1 LSLLG
6 RLEDL
11 SLTDIVQ
18 IVFLSRRTGVLE
30 IIDARGR
37 HSVMFQQGLIVN
49 ATSPTTPDLGA
60 YLLAQGMI
68 DAATLRSMKEAEES
82 GIPLGTAVMDMNV
95 ISVDVLSEAIRL
107 HILDVITPLLSSRDG
122 EFNFILSDSLT
133 ALDIE
138 YEPERIFKEGG
149 IAPAKI
155 LGEGEKLK
163 PLKGL
168 EDSMRAGKE
177 LLRGTSTP
185 APPSTGRL
193 DLGMTDAS
201 LPRAP
206 QPAAAPRPP
215 VVPEFIAIDEE
226 PFDLGMDAALE
237 ALSPSQPKPAP
248 ALTPEPA
255 APTPAPAPEAPA
267 PAAAPE
273 APTPAPVEPV
283 GEARPEPEA
292 PLTPAPLPEPEKPK
306 GPPTEFRVAEQ
317 PAFQG
322 HEKLVVLFQQDP
334 LLRVSARRAF
344 TRRGIATAQY
354 GSMGDTSGE
363 VVELLRNNRFFV
375 TFLDLG
381 APSGDGLEEALR
393 LLQQIKRRN
402 HHLPVVVIDRTAD
415 LRRRHDLLKAGADL
429 YLTKP
434 AEGHLQPGMVEEQL
448 ALFADELVLFA
459 QRSFAGVLEQ
469 GGVTAEASYQISAQE
484 KGERN
489 SQVLMQLINE
499 LSDPND
505 ISQVSQTILR
515 LTGQY
520 LERGAIFAAATVYF
534 VGVGGF
540 GPTGGSGD
548 MNDRARAIRIDR
560 HDESVLADVAQRRKT
575 HRGKLRKTTGN
586 VRLIEGLGSLMP
598 SEVLVLPILN
608 RDEVVGILYADNAS
622 NRAPIEE
629 VIGLEIFLSQAGFA
643 LRNAMI
649 ANRGRFGLE

>member
-1 LSLLG
+1 MSLLG

-30 IIDARGR
+30 IIDSRGR

-49 ATSPTTPDLGA
+49 ATSPKTPDLGT

-68 DAATLRSMKEAEES
+68 DAGTLQTMKAAEDS
-82 GIPLGTAVMDMNV
+82 GIPLGTAVIDMNV
-95 ISVDVLSEAIRL
+95 ITLDALSDAIRL
-107 HILDVITPLLSSRDG
+107 HILDVITPLLASRDG

-138 YEPERIFKEGG
+138 YEPQRIFKEGG
-149 IAPAKI
+149 IAPARI

-177 LLRGTSTP
+177 LLRGGPTSSAP
-185 APPSTGRL
+185 ASGRL
-193 DLGMTDAS
+193 DLGLTDS
-201 LPRAP
+201 
-206 QPAAAPRPP
+206 AAPSNPPP
-215 VVPEFIAIDEE
+215 VVTPPPPIVPLPIAAEFAALEDE

-237 ALSPSQPKPAP
+237 ALAPSRPKSAP
-248 ALTPEPA
+248 EAAHASLESLIEPPA
-255 APTPAPAPEAPA
+255 APSPPPAPEAP
-267 PAAAPE
+267 PAPE
-273 APTPAPVEPV
+273 
-283 GEARPEPEA
+283 R
-292 PLTPAPLPEPEKPK
+292 PK
-306 GPPTEFRVAEQ
+306 GPPTEFRVTA
-317 PAFQG
+317 PTPIQG
-322 HEKLVVLFQQDP
+322 QEKLVVLFQQDP

-344 TRRGIATAQY
+344 TRRGITTAQY
-354 GSMGDTSGE
+354 GSLEDTRRE

-375 TFLDLG
+375 AFLDLG
-381 APSGDGLEEALR
+381 APSGDGLAEALE

-402 HHLPVVVIDRTAD
+402 HRLPVVVIDRVAD
-415 LRRRHDLLKAGADL
+415 LRRRHDLLKGGADL

-448 ALFADELVLFA
+448 SLFADELVLFA
-459 QRSFAGVLEQ
+459 QRSFSDVLEL
-469 GGVTAEASYQISAQE
+469 GAGTADVSYQISAQE

-520 LERGAIFAAATVYF
+520 LERGAIFAAATVHF

-540 GPTGGSGD
+540 GPTGGHGE
-548 MNDRARAIRIDR
+548 MNERARSIKIERT
-560 HDESVLADVAQRRKT
+560 EPSVLRDVASERKP
-575 HRGKLRKTTGN
+575 HRGKLRRTAGN
-586 VRLIEGLGSLMP
+586 VRLIDGLGSLMP

-608 RDEVVGILYADNAS
+608 RDEVVGILYADNAA
-622 NRAPIEE
+622 NRVPIEE
-629 VIGLEIFLSQAGFA
+629 VTGLEIFLSQAGFA

>member
-49 ATSPTTPDLGA
+49 ATSPKTPDLGS
-60 YLLAQGMI
+60 YLLGCGMV
-68 DAATLRSMKEAEES
+68 DATTLQTMKQAEDS
-82 GIPLGTAVMDMNV
+82 GIPLGTAVIDMNV
-95 ISVDVLSEAIRL
+95 VTVDALSEAIRL
-107 HILDVITPLLSSRDG
+107 HILEVITPLLSSRDG
-122 EFNFILSDSLT
+122 EFNFILSESLT

-138 YEPERIFKEGG
+138 YEPQRVFKEGG

-155 LGEGEKLK
+155 LGEGSEKLK

-177 LLRGTSTP
+177 LLRGNVAQSSPP
-185 APPSTGRL
+185 AGRL
-193 DLGMTDAS
+193 DLGLTESAPVPRFAPLAPVEPPD
-201 LPRAP
+201 LPLNEF
-206 QPAAAPRPP
+206 AAI
-215 VVPEFIAIDEE
+215 EDE
-226 PFDLGMDAALE
+226 PFDLGLDAALE
-237 ALSPSQPKPAP
+237 SMSPAAP
-248 ALTPEPA
+248 AAAAEPA
-255 APTPAPAPEAPA
+255 AAQLEALVDLVVDAPVAPEPLVPEAPA
-267 PAAAPE
+267 VEVSPFDSAPSIPPV
-273 APTPAPVEPV
+273 APP
-283 GEARPEPEA
+283 
-292 PLTPAPLPEPEKPK
+292 PK
-306 GPPTEFRVAEQ
+306 GPPTEFRITERPPIQ
-317 PAFQG
+317 DK
-322 HEKLVVLFQQDP
+322 ERLVLLYQQDP

-344 TRRGIATAQY
+344 TRRGMSTAQY
-354 GSMGDTSGE
+354 GAMDDARDE
-363 VVELLRNNRFFV
+363 IVELLKKNRFFV

-381 APSGDGLEEALR
+381 PPSGGGVGEVLH
-393 LLQQIKRRN
+393 LLAQIKRRN
-402 HHLPVVVIDRTAD
+402 HRLPVVVIDRVAD
-415 LRRRHDLLKAGADL
+415 LRRRHDLLKSGADL
-429 YLTKP
+429 YVTKP

-459 QRSFAGVLEQ
+459 QRAFSEQIEAG
-469 GGVTAEASYQISAQE
+469 GGDPDASYQISALE
-484 KGERN
+484 KSERN

-520 LERGAIFAAATVYF
+520 LERGAIFASAMVQY
-534 VGVGGF
+534 VGIGGF
-540 GPTGGSGD
+540 GPTGGAGD
-548 MNDRARAIRIDR
+548 MNERARGIKVGR
-560 HDESVLADVAQRRKT
+560 DEASVLKDVADARRP
-575 HRGKLRKTTGN
+575 HRGKLRRTDAN
-586 VRLIEGLGSLMP
+586 VKLIAGLGTLMP

-608 RDEVVGILYADNAS
+608 KDEVVGILYADNAS

-629 VIGLEIFLSQAGFA
+629 VTGLEIFLSQAGFA

-649 ANRGRFGLE
+649 ANRGRYGLE

>member
-1 LSLLG
+1 MSLLG

-30 IIDARGR
+30 IIDSRGR
-37 HSVMFQQGLIVN
+37 HSVIFQQGLIVN
-49 ATSPTTPDLGA
+49 ATSPKTPDLGT

-68 DAATLRSMKEAEES
+68 DAASLLTMKAAEDS
-82 GIPLGTAVMDMNV
+82 GIPLGTAVIDMNV
-95 ISVDVLSEAIRL
+95 ITVDALSEAIRL
-107 HILDVITPLLSSRDG
+107 HILDVMTPLLSSRDG

-138 YEPERIFKEGG
+138 YEPQRIFKEGG
-149 IAPAKI
+149 IAPARI

-168 EDSMRAGKE
+168 EDSMRIGKE
-177 LLRGTSTP
+177 LLRGGG
-185 APPSTGRL
+185 APSQPSSGRL
-193 DLGMTDAS
+193 DLGMTDTA
-201 LPRAP
+201 LPGM
-206 QPAAAPRPP
+206 PP
-215 VVPEFIAIDEE
+215 VVAAPAPSAASPPMSAEFAALEDE

-237 ALSPSQPKPAP
+237 ALSPSHRTQAEEHPAHASLESLIEPPARPQP
-248 ALTPEPA
+248 L
-255 APTPAPAPEAPA
+255 PAPAP
-267 PAAAPE
+267 PAA
-273 APTPAPVEPV
+273 
-283 GEARPEPEA
+283 
-292 PLTPAPLPEPEKPK
+292 PEKPK
-306 GPPTEFRVAEQ
+306 GPPTEFRITEQ
-317 PAFQG
+317 PPIHGQ
-322 HEKLVVLFQQDP
+322 ERVVVLFQQDP

-344 TRRGIATAQY
+344 TRRGITTAQY
-354 GSMGDTSGE
+354 GSIDDTRGE
-363 VVELLRNNRFFV
+363 VIELLRKNRFFV

-381 APSGDGLEEALR
+381 SASSAGMAEALQ
-393 LLQQIKRRN
+393 LLEQIKRRN
-402 HHLPVVVIDRTAD
+402 HRLPVVAIDRIAD

-459 QRSFAGVLEQ
+459 QRSYSEVMELGD
-469 GGVTAEASYQISAQE
+469 GTAEASYQISAQE

-520 LERGAIFAAATVYF
+520 LERGAIFAAATVHF

-540 GPTGGSGD
+540 GPTGSSGE
-548 MNDRARAIRIDR
+548 MNDRVRGIRIDR
-560 HDESVLADVAQRRKT
+560 VEASVLHDVAAAKKP
-575 HRGKLRKTTGN
+575 HRGKIRRTAGN
-586 VRLIEGLGSLMP
+586 VKLIEGLGSLMP
-598 SEVLVLPILN
+598 SGVLVLPILN
-608 RDEVVGILYADNAS
+608 RDEVVGILYADNAL

-629 VIGLEIFLSQAGFA
+629 VNGLEIFLSQAGFA

>member
-1 LSLLG
+1 MSLLG

-30 IIDARGR
+30 IIDSRGR

-49 ATSPTTPDLGA
+49 ATSPKNPDLGT
-60 YLLAQGMI
+60 YLLAEGMI
-68 DAATLRSMKEAEES
+68 DATTLQTMKAAEDS
-82 GIPLGTAVMDMNV
+82 GIPLGTAVIDMNV
-95 ISVDVLSEAIRL
+95 ITPDALSEAIRL

-149 IAPAKI
+149 IAPARI

-177 LLRGTSTP
+177 LLRGGSTP
-185 APPSTGRL
+185 ASAPTGRL
-193 DLGMTDAS
+193 DLGLTDSVAPPAS
-201 LPRAP
+201 AP
-206 QPAAAPRPP
+206 VAPPPLSAEFAAL
-215 VVPEFIAIDEE
+215 EDE

-237 ALSPSQPKPAP
+237 ALAPTHSKPAP
-248 ALTPEPA
+248 AEPA
-255 APTPAPAPEAPA
+255 LETLIESH
-267 PAAAPE
+267 PAAE
-273 APTPAPVEPV
+273 VVSEPP
-283 GEARPEPEA
+283 PEPE
-292 PLTPAPLPEPEKPK
+292 TPK
-306 GPPTEFRVAEQ
+306 GPPTEFRITEQ
-317 PAFQG
+317 PAHDGQ
-322 HEKLVVLFQQDP
+322 ERLVVLFQQDP

-344 TRRGIATAQY
+344 TRRGIPTAQY
-354 GSMGDTSGE
+354 GSIEDTRSE
-363 VVELLRNNRFFV
+363 VLELLRKNRFFV

-381 APSGDGLEEALR
+381 AVTGDGLSQALA
-393 LLQQIKRRN
+393 LLQQIKQRN
-402 HHLPVVVIDRTAD
+402 HRLPVVVIDRVAD
-415 LRRRHDLLKAGADL
+415 LRRRHDLLKSGADL

-459 QRSFAGVLEQ
+459 QRAFSEILELGAG
-469 GGVTAEASYQISAQE
+469 TAEASYQISAQE

-520 LERGAIFAAATVYF
+520 LERGAIFAAATVHF

-540 GPTGGSGD
+540 GPTGSSGE
-548 MNDRARAIRIDR
+548 MNDRARGLRIER
-560 HDESVLADVAQRRKT
+560 AEPSVLHDVAVERKQ
-575 HRGKLRKTTGN
+575 HRGKLRKTAGN

-608 RDEVVGILYADNAS
+608 RDEVVGILYADNAA

-629 VIGLEIFLSQAGFA
+629 VSGLEIFLSQAGFA

>member
-1 LSLLG
+1 MSLLG

-49 ATSPTTPDLGA
+49 ATSPTMPDLGA

-68 DAATLRSMKEAEES
+68 DAATLQSMKAAEES

-138 YEPERIFKEGG
+138 YEPQRIFKEGG
-149 IAPAKI
+149 IAPVKI

-193 DLGMTDAS
+193 DLGMADAS
-201 LPRAP
+201 LPRVA
-206 QPAAAPRPP
+206 QPAAAPRQP
-215 VVPEFIAIDEE
+215 VVPEFVAIDEE

-237 ALSPSQPKPAP
+237 ALSPSQPMPAP

-255 APTPAPAPEAPA
+255 APTPAPGSEAPA
-267 PAAAPE
+267 PAPVAPF
-273 APTPAPVEPV
+273 
-283 GEARPEPEA
+283 GETRPQPET

-306 GPPTEFRVAEQ
+306 GSPTEFRVAEQ

-322 HEKLVVLFQQDP
+322 QEKLVVLFQQDP

-354 GSMGDTSGE
+354 GSIGDTSGE

-381 APSGDGLEEALR
+381 APAGDGLEEALR

-402 HHLPVVVIDRTAD
+402 HHLPVVVIDRIAD

-459 QRSFAGVLEQ
+459 QRSFADVLEQ
-469 GGVTAEASYQISAQE
+469 GVVTAEASYQISAQE